1 MQRERITDNIYVF
14 TSELYAQVTAGL
26 VVTEH
31 GAVLID
37 TLAYPQETE
46 QIKRFAEQR
55 LEQTIRYVINT
66 HFHADH
72 TIGTYLFPEAQVIG
86 HRLCRTLLDERGRAS
101 LESAKLSSPEL
112 HNVEVVLPHIVFD
125 RRFSLFLGNKTLEFW
140 TTPGH
145 SPDSIMC
152 HVKEDQV
159 LFAAD
164 TLMPIPFFVDGDY
177 NNFITSL
184 KSMRNSNFDCVVQGH
199 GEVILKGE
207 VSEKIQNDLDYLVR
221 LRERVDS
228 ALASAHPEN
237 TLNAIDIEQCG
248 KSRILLNGMVEQ
260 LHEQNV
266 LWLAEHRREKLGI

>member
-1 MQRERITDNIYVF
+1 MQRERITDDIYVF
-14 TSELYAQVTAGL
+14 TSDLYAQVTAGL
-26 VVTEH
+26 VITEQ
-31 GAVLID
+31 GAVLVD

-55 LEQTIRYVINT
+55 LGATIRYVVNT

-72 TIGTYLFPEAQVIG
+72 SIGTYLFPDAQVIG
-86 HRLCRTLLDERGRAS
+86 HRLCRALLDERGRTS
-101 LESAKLSSPEL
+101 LENAKLSSPEL
-112 HNVEVVLPHIVFD
+112 YNVEVVLPHIVFD

-140 TTPGH
+140 ATPGH
-145 SPDSIMC
+145 SPDSILC

-164 TLMPIPFFVDGDY
+164 TLMPIPFFVDGHY
-177 NNFITSL
+177 NDFITSL
-184 KSMRNSNFDCVVQGH
+184 EGMRDSTFDCVVQGH

-207 VSEKIQNDLDYLVR
+207 VSEKIQNDLDYLVK
-221 LRERVDS
+221 LGELVDLALSS
-228 ALASAHPEN
+228 AQPE
-237 TLNAIDIEQCG
+237 TALNAIDIEQCG

-266 LWLAEHRREKLGI
+266 LWLAEHRREKLGA